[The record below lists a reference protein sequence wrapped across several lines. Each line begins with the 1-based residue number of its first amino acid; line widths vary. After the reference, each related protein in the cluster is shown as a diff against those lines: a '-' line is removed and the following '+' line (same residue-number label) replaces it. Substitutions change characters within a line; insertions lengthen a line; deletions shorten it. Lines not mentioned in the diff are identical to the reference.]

1 MTSKKL
7 LLELITRQKKL
18 AYLSGDFDK
27 LEPET
32 EIDDDDGGITI
43 VLDAVE
49 IGFSFDK
56 NGRFLG
62 IFNWKE

>member
-7 LLELITRQKKL
+7 LLELIGRQKKQ
-18 AYLSGDFDK
+18 AHLSGDFDR
-27 LEPET
+27 LEAET
-32 EIDDDDGGITI
+32 EIDDDGGMTIT
-43 VLDAVE
+43 LDAVE

-62 IFNWKE
+62 IFNWKQ